1 MAVGDI
7 ITAARYN
14 LIQGRIET
22 VMGLG
27 SGDFGYG
34 QTLTSS
40 QVNVEK
46 IIEADDLNA
55 LYTDMSKARIHQTG
69 SVPSVIAQV
78 AEGDI
83 IEESGSVEPTGFADF
98 ESLMSDIETN
108 RFDMAESQSTTSTGI
123 TSQRSTPWNTTLT
136 HTIDINF
143 TDTDTIRH
151 FFNAGGELRLQAG
164 ITGGSGS
171 KTTNWKT
178 MLSNMGIIKLNYAN
192 TTSTGTGADSGTGFY
207 DLGSSWA
214 TIFTKSGSGIYSEN
228 LYKVEARRPTATKVQ
243 LRASFQDLDP
253 TAPDI
258 DNPSYPPV
266 DENVDGVLL
275 STCQYKIASGVNV
288 SLVDRTPAFS
298 NATTI

>member
-69 SVPSVIAQV
+69 SVPSVIATV
-78 AEGDI
+78 TTGDI
-83 IEESGSVEPTGFADF
+83 IEDTGSTDPAGFSDF
-98 ESLMSDIETN
+98 ETLMSDIEN
-108 RFDMAESQSTTSTGI
+108 DRFDIAESQSTTTTGI
-123 TSQRSTPWNTTLT
+123 TSQRTTPWNTTLT
-136 HTIDINF
+136 HTININF
-143 TDTDTIRH
+143 TDVDNIRH
-151 FFNAGGELRLQAG
+151 FFNSGGELRLQAG
-164 ITGGSGS
+164 ITGGSGA

-192 TTSTGTGADSGTGFY
+192 TTSTGTGADSGIGFY
-207 DLGSSWA
+207 DLGESFV

-228 LYKVEARRPTATKVQ
+228 LYKVEARRQTSTRIQ

-253 TAPDI
+253 TAGDI

-266 DENVDGVLL
+266 DENVNGTLL
-275 STCQYKIASGVNV
+275 STCQYLIASGPNV
-288 SLVDRTPAFS
+288 SLVDKTPAFS

>member
-1 MAVGDI
+1 
-7 ITAARYN
+7 
-14 LIQGRIET
+14 
-22 VMGLG
+22 
-27 SGDFGYG
+27 
-34 QTLTSS
+34 
-40 QVNVEK
+40 
-46 IIEADDLNA
+46 
-55 LYTDMSKARIHQTG
+55 
-69 SVPSVIAQV
+69 
-78 AEGDI
+78 
-83 IEESGSVEPTGFADF
+83 
-98 ESLMSDIETN
+98 
-108 RFDMAESQSTTSTGI
+108 
-123 TSQRSTPWNTTLT
+123 
-136 HTIDINF
+136 
-143 TDTDTIRH
+143 
-151 FFNAGGELRLQAG
+151 
-164 ITGGSGS
+164 
-171 KTTNWKT
+171 